1 MPSQNE
7 RNMKM
12 EAYVSWAVTEDD
24 VYDADGEVVGIE
36 EYALIEKVWVP
47 AEQRGQGKGRE
58 LVEQAI
64 KEIEVTGLSC
74 KIAALPFDDGMEMA
88 DLVEWYESF
97 GFSVED
103 ASGDAVI
110 MVM

>member
-1 MPSQNE
+1 MN
-7 RNMKM
+7 
-12 EAYVSWAVTEDD
+12 AYASWTVTEDD
-24 VYDADGEVVGIE
+24 IYDADGEVVGVE
-36 EYALIEKVWVP
+36 KYALIEKVWVP
-47 AEQRGQGKGRE
+47 AQQRGQGKGRE
-58 LVEQAI
+58 LMEQAI

-97 GFSVED
+97 AFSVED

>member
-1 MPSQNE
+1 
-7 RNMKM
+7 M
-12 EAYVSWAVTEDD
+12 EAYVSWEVNSDEI
-24 VYDADGEVVGIE
+24 YDEEGGVVGVE

-47 AEQRGQGKGRE
+47 EGQRGQGKGRKLIE
-58 LVEQAI
+58 EAL
-64 KEIEVTGLSC
+64 KEIEETGLTC
-74 KIAALPFDDGMEMA
+74 KIAALPFDGGMDMA

-103 ASGDAVI
+103 TSGHAVV

>member
-1 MPSQNE
+1 MN
-7 RNMKM
+7 
-12 EAYVSWAVTEDD
+12 AYVSWTVTEDD
-24 VYDADGEVVGIE
+24 IYDADGEVVGVE

-74 KIAALPFDDGMEMA
+74 KIAALPFDDGI
-88 DLVEWYESF
+88 
-97 GFSVED
+97 
-103 ASGDAVI
+103 ASAILGLD
-110 MVM
+110 

>member
-1 MPSQNE
+1 MN
-7 RNMKM
+7 
-12 EAYVSWAVTEDD
+12 AYVSWTVTEDD
-24 VYDADGEVVGIE
+24 IYDADGEVVGVE
-36 EYALIEKVWVP
+36 EYALIEGVWVP
-47 AEQRGQGKGRE
+47 AEQRGNGVGRKIMVKALE
-58 LVEQAI
+58 
-64 KEIEVTGLSC
+64 EIEKTGLTC
-74 KIAALPFDDGMEMA
+74 KVAALPFDGGMEMA